1 MTHTWFILLL
11 VEKNSNRSY
20 FTAGYIDQKIVD
32 REMRQELLK
41 FILLEHLIFPIRPFC

>member
-20 FTAGYIDQKIVD
+20 FTADYMYQKID
-32 REMRQELLK
+32 SG
-41 FILLEHLIFPIRPFC
+41 